1 MSFVIN
7 RRFNISGAKRIVVVT
22 AYTIVLLLDLE
33 PMPSH
38 SDSRGSN
45 GFNENVL

>member
-1 MSFVIN
+1 MNFVIN
-7 RRFNISGAKRIVVVT
+7 RRFNVSDAKRIIAVT

-38 SDSRGSN
+38 SNSRGPHE
-45 GFNENVL
+45 FI